1 MKIAENYPELATQTA
16 EWFIQGLSNAV
27 SANFFGAEA
36 FKSKSTLKKSSNNL
50 FKNFIQQRYAQYPDE
65 KAEKWLYTNTSFKFG
80 VMGFILDIVYIEAD
94 ETSTSVLPMHFHN
107 IPEEMPAV
115 FHILIG
121 HMTSSILNF
130 LVSNDFPDQMIFGEF
145 EDNKIFQEKL
155 DKDYSEAIDYFAKQY
170 ISDFMKKKH
179 RSNT

>member
-1 MKIAENYPELATQTA
+1 
-16 EWFIQGLSNAV
+16 
-27 SANFFGAEA
+27 
-36 FKSKSTLKKSSNNL
+36 
-50 FKNFIQQRYAQYPDE
+50 
-65 KAEKWLYTNTSFKFG
+65 
-80 VMGFILDIVYIEAD
+80 
-94 ETSTSVLPMHFHN
+94 MHFHN